1 MNTKPQVLGWCAS
14 LAVMLAACTPKIHA
28 QEGRRPPTPS
38 AHECRVLANQLNSNP
53 RSEAFRRALGAEIA
67 ACGAVGATAISTALR
82 AATGVQDPRFADQFR
97 FMVAYNRSPVVLDA
111 LLDVAA
117 NPAAATPMRM
127 VAIEGA
133 MRQHRLEM
141 AYGEHGEQRSRPRG
155 ICDLS
160 VIDHAG
166 DYDSKVP
173 LPAGSQQMTVLRLR
187 RIAADE
193 ATPPTVREA
202 ARCAA
207 YLVES
212 SPPTS

>member
-1 MNTKPQVLGWCAS
+1 MNTKPQVLS
-14 LAVMLAACTPKIHA
+14 LAVMLAACAPQIHA
-28 QEGRRPPTPS
+28 QEGRRPPPPS
-38 AHECRVLANQLNSNP
+38 AHECRVLANQLNSSP
-53 RSEAFRRALGAEIA
+53 RSEAFRRALGAEIT

-82 AATGVQDPRFADQFR
+82 AATGVQDPRLADQFR

-111 LLDVAA
+111 LLDVAE

-141 AYGEHGEQRSRPRG
+141 AYGEHPVQRSWPRG

-173 LPAGSQQMTVLRLR
+173 LPSDSRQTTVARLR
-187 RIAADE
+187 RIAADQSV
-193 ATPPTVREA
+193 PPGIREA

-207 YLVES
+207 SVVEP
-212 SPPTS
+212 SPLTP